1 MKPISFVCC
10 VIVLASTPLSGLGQ
24 SSREWQPAKIL
35 ELPTATVPYAVKK
48 SGLGGNVRV
57 RVNVDDKGNVTGVV
71 DTTGPDGV
79 CPQVDAPDV
88 VALRAAAAQAALL
101 AKFSPATSG
110 GKPISSYAW
119 LDFDFPRPDLK
130 KDSVVADPDGT
141 VEKYS
146 ISPGASENVNSA
158 VGGPMVKGTARRIPK
173 PPYPKEGR
181 AVRAE
186 GSVSIL
192 VMIDERGNVFSANAL
207 SGHHLLRPAAVEAA
221 CEATFSPTTFNG
233 VPMRVSATIS
243 YNFVP

>member
-1 MKPISFVCC
+1 MFD
-10 VIVLASTPLSGLGQ
+10 GWG
-24 SSREWQPAKIL
+24 SSRN
-35 ELPTATVPYAVKK
+35 YASQLDDPDCAFNQQVIASLVGMNK
-48 SGLGGNVRV
+48 SSVSRH
-57 RVNVDDKGNVTGVV
+57 VD
-71 DTTGPDGV
+71 
-79 CPQVDAPDV
+79 
-88 VALRAAAAQAALL
+88 AAAQAALL

-233 VPMRVSATIS
+233 VPIRVSATIS